1 MRLLS
6 SALQTLL
13 SRYRVETFFLVSIA
27 NQFRFTTLPYDITMS
42 DGLVYLS
49 DGGLKDVEPP
59 RISSSVDREAYK
71 ISIADVAFGFRPYLE
86 AGMVGQ
92 TLEVRVGFVNNTGAP
107 LLDYGSTLVEH
118 DMPLNNLKDTF
129 LAYKGTIDS
138 HMYDIDTMAGEALLT
153 IEGSS
158 PMADLDLT
166 KTFFT
171 NRDSL
176 RKINASDNSFD
187 EVYAGSSEVSLRWG
201 KK

>member
-1 MRLLS
+1 
-6 SALQTLL
+6 
-13 SRYRVETFFLVSIA
+13 
-27 NQFRFTTLPYDITMS
+27 
-42 DGLVYLS
+42 
-49 DGGLKDVEPP
+49 
-59 RISSSVDREAYK
+59 
-71 ISIADVAFGFRPYLE
+71 
-86 AGMVGQ
+86 
-92 TLEVRVGFVNNTGAP
+92 
-107 LLDYGSTLVEH
+107 
-118 DMPLNNLKDTF
+118 
-129 LAYKGTIDS
+129 
-138 HMYDIDTMAGEALLT
+138 MYDIDTMAGEALLT